1 VEVIDNHNAATVNT
15 VAPQVSASVSKPVS
29 APAANGV
36 KASPFNLSALRE
48 KVKTQVAVQKEEK
61 SDEPEVYVKADGE
74 KFKAAWKGY
83 IQNLQERNKTNLYH
97 SATKTEP
104 EITEEGSVKI
114 VVGNQILK
122 NLFLEDK
129 LNLNDFL
136 NTNYGIHS
144 VKIEFDVQEAT
155 EEEMRK
161 YMVSDTD
168 KFRRMVELNPAV
180 LDLSKRLG
188 LMIQ

>member
-1 VEVIDNHNAATVNT
+1 M
-15 VAPQVSASVSKPVS
+15 
-29 APAANGV
+29 
-36 KASPFNLSALRE
+36 RE
-48 KVKTQVAVQKEEK
+48 KVKTESAIQKEEAK

-104 EITEEGSVKI
+104 EITDDGVVKI
-114 VVGNQILK
+114 SIGSQILK

-136 NTNYGIHS
+136 NASFGIS
-144 VKIEFDVQEAT
+144 NVKIEFEVQEIT